1 MPAISRLPAFDALRF
16 GLKEE
21 REDLAERGDRDDD

>member
-1 MPAISRLPAFDALRF
+1 MPAISRLPAFDALRL

-21 REDLAERGDRDDD
+21 REELAERDRD

>member
-1 MPAISRLPAFDALRF
+1 MPAISRLPAFDALRL

-21 REDLAERGDRDDD
+21 REELAEGRRDPDD